1 MFQNIIK
8 TFKNINDLIVFKHTI
23 FSIPFIFIAMILS
36 AKSFFGFTLLALC
49 VIATI
54 SARNFAMAFNRL
66 VDIDIDEKNSRT
78 KDRPSVDGRLSK
90 KFILLFTIINGII
103 FIVNAYLIN
112 DLSFKLSFLFLF
124 ILAFYSYTKRWT
136 YFAHLFLGVALGLA
150 PIAGGIAV
158 SGGIEFWNILLAF
171 GVLFWVAGFDI
182 IYSLQDMDF
191 DKNEK
196 LFSIPARFG
205 EKKALNIARFFHI
218 FTILFW
224 FLASFVYNATFILYI
239 GVFLSACILM
249 YEHYIVRKDTKNI
262 NKAFFVVNGY
272 LGFLFLFFSI
282 LETYFG
288 ELG

>member
-1 MFQNIIK
+1 MFQNTIK

-36 AKSFFGFTLLALC
+36 AKSFFGFALLALC

-66 VDIDIDEKNSRT
+66 VDIDIDKKNLRT

-90 KFILLFTIINGII
+90 KFILLFTIINAII
-103 FIVNAYLIN
+103 FCVNAYFIN

-158 SGGIEFWNILLAF
+158 SGEIEFWNVLLSF

-191 DKNEK
+191 DKKEK

-205 EKKALNIARFFHI
+205 EKKALNIAGFFHI
-218 FTILFW
+218 LTILFW

-239 GVFLSACILM
+239 GVFLSACILI
-249 YEHYIVRKDTKNI
+249 YEHYIVRQDAKNI

-282 LETYFG
+282 LEIYFW
-288 ELG
+288 ELI